1 MYKFFKTGALCAALL
16 LTAADAGAARRKP
29 SKLSAGNIDEIVA
42 AMTPEEK
49 ANLIVGMSRSFSEA
63 ERADVGY
70 TERIVAGAAGTTYPV
85 ERLGITPVVFADG
98 PAGVRIDPRREGDE
112 KTYFC
117 TGVPI
122 GTLLAASWNDELVAD
137 VGAVIGNEAK
147 EYGVDVLLAPGLN
160 IMRNPLCGPE
170 LRILLRRSA
179 AGRENR
185 GGLCPGRTAR
195 RRGHLRQALCGQ
207 QPGDQPAGATTLA

>member
-85 ERLGITPVVFADG
+85 ERLGITPSCSPTDR
-98 PAGVRIDPRREGDE
+98 PAS
-112 KTYFC
+112 
-117 TGVPI
+117 
-122 GTLLAASWNDELVAD
+122 AST
-137 VGAVIGNEAK
+137 
-147 EYGVDVLLAPGLN
+147 
-160 IMRNPLCGPE
+160 
-170 LRILLRRSA
+170 
-179 AGRENR
+179 R
-185 GGLCPGRTAR
+185 GGRATKRPISAR
-195 RRGHLRQALCGQ
+195 EFRSERSWRLRG
-207 QPGDQPAGATTLA
+207 TTNSSPMSEP